1 MMILYSPN
9 IQYKCILITTDL
21 NKILLQKIRRTS
33 KNNSII
39 FYFLSGGN
47 ITVITALANTSVSL
61 PCDISLPNNHEK
73 VTLILWYR
81 EDLGVP
87 IYR

>member
-1 MMILYSPN
+1 M
-9 IQYKCILITTDL
+9 
-21 NKILLQKIRRTS
+21 
-33 KNNSII
+33 
-39 FYFLSGGN
+39 FLSILNLSTILNYLYLTGSN

>member
-1 MMILYSPN
+1 MCVFS
-9 IQYKCILITTDL
+9 CLIV
-21 NKILLQKIRRTS
+21 
-33 KNNSII
+33 
-39 FYFLSGGN
+39 SGDGN
-47 ITVITALANTSVSL
+47 VTVITALASEGVNL

-81 EDLGVP
+81 EDLGIP

>member
-1 MMILYSPN
+1 MYAYTRFYS
-9 IQYKCILITTDL
+9 I
-21 NKILLQKIRRTS
+21 S
-33 KNNSII
+33 KLTKLSNC
-39 FYFLSGGN
+39 FFSGGN